1 MLIFMTHL
9 VVFEGHNGRTGKDAE
24 RDEVFESRMALDI
37 VRNKLIRIN
46 RWILL
51 SLQVEPYHLL
61 LRFYPLDLVTGHQW
75 VSAHLVFQPV
85 EFVDNYS
92 NEEIEDENV
101 ADDYERDEVEGHDGP
116 PVEIWLQV

>member
-1 MLIFMTHL
+1 MTHL

-61 LRFYPLDLVTGHQW
+61 LRFYPLDLVTGHQ
-75 VSAHLVFQPV
+75 
-85 EFVDNYS
+85 
-92 NEEIEDENV
+92 
-101 ADDYERDEVEGHDGP
+101 
-116 PVEIWLQV
+116 